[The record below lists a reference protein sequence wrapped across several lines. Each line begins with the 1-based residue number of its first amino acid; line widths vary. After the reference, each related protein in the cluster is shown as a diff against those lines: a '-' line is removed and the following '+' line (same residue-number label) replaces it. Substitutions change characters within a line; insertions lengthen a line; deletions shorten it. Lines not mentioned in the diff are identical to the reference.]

1 MNYLIAYI
9 VALVVFTAVDMVWLN
24 LMVGRVYRPALGDLL
39 APSVNLPPAFA
50 FYFLYPLGLLIFAVS
65 PNLRAGTPALA
76 GLYGALFGLFA
87 YGTYDL
93 TNNATLRGWP
103 LQLTLVDMIWGGV
116 LSGLAAFAAAFAAQR
131 LAG

>member
-9 VALVVFTAVDMVWLN
+9 VGLVVFAAVDMTWLS

-39 APSVNLPPAFA
+39 APNVNLPPAIA
-50 FYFLYPLGLLIFAVS
+50 FYVLYPLGLLIFAVS
-65 PNLRAGTPALA
+65 PSLRAGTPAQA
-76 GLYGALFGLFA
+76 ALYGALFGLFA

-93 TNNATLRGWP
+93 TNHATLRGWP
-103 LQLTLVDMIWGGV
+103 LQLTIVDMIWGGV
-116 LSGLAAFAAAFAAQR
+116 LSALAAFAAAFAAHR